1 MSYGSFSSNYN
12 KNPLSNFGSALGG
25 ASNQASGMMSK
36 FRNNK
41 VVGGSVDFLYSNSL
55 VAKVCFLILIIV
67 IFVIA
72 LRLGSRLIMWALSA
86 EKNPI
91 LVKGFIDA
99 SDPGTSGTVVMDPK
113 LSGSKPILRSVN
125 EREGIEFTY
134 NVWLFVTNYSIN
146 QGRQCSAD
154 CEKEEGNQGSS
165 RHIFNK
171 GSSQNV
177 GNKASFDING
187 RKIDTTGLNFPN
199 NAPGVY
205 FKSND
210 KDGANQ
216 LAIYMN
222 TFNNVIEEVTI
233 KDLPVKKWF
242 NLTIRVR
249 HDKMDSYINGTIV
262 NRHKFSSPVKQNYG
276 NVFVCQN
283 GGFAG
288 NLSNLR
294 YYSYGLSGVQI
305 NDIVSAGPDLTP
317 NDTMKIFP
325 SYFSLRW
332 FFKKPQLA
340 SGAQ

>member
-12 KNPLSNFGSALGG
+12 KNPLANFGSALGG
-25 ASNQASGMMSK
+25 ASNKASGLMSK

-72 LRLGSRLIMWALSA
+72 LRLGSRLVMWALSTD
-86 EKNPI
+86 KNPI

-113 LSGSKPILRSVN
+113 LTGAKPIVRSVN

-134 NVWLFVTNYSIN
+134 SVWLYVTNYSIN
-146 QGRQCSAD
+146 TVSSCSSKNG
-154 CEKEEGNQGSS
+154 EKHAGK

-171 GSSQNV
+171 GSSKNV
-177 GNKASFDING
+177 SGKSSFDAGGTN
-187 RKIDTTGLNFPN
+187 IDTTGMNFPN

-205 FKSND
+205 FKDD
-210 KDGANQ
+210 KNGANQ

-249 HDKMDSYINGTIV
+249 HDKMDTYINGTIV

-276 NVFVCQN
+276 NVYVCQN

-305 NDIVSAGPDLTP
+305 NDLVAAGPDLTP
-317 NDTMKIFP
+317 NDSMKTFP
-325 SYFSLRW
+325 YYFSLRW

>member
-12 KNPLSNFGSALGG
+12 KNPLANFGNALGG
-25 ASNQASGMMSK
+25 ASNQASGLMSK
-36 FRNNK
+36 FRNNR
-41 VVGGSVDFLYSNSL
+41 VVGGTTDFLYSNSL

-67 IFVIA
+67 LFVIA
-72 LRLGSRLIMWALSA
+72 LRLGSKFVMWALSPD
-86 EKNPI
+86 KNPI

-99 SDPGTSGTVVMDPK
+99 TDPGTAGTVVMDPK
-113 LSGSKPILRSVN
+113 LKGAKPIVRSVN

-134 NVWLFVTNYSIN
+134 SVWLYVTNYSIN
-146 QGRQCSAD
+146 QGS
-154 CEKEEGNQGSS
+154 K

-177 GNKASFDING
+177 GDKSAFGDL
-187 RKIDTTGLNFPN
+187 DTSGMNFPN

-205 FKSND
+205 FKAND
-210 KDGANQ
+210 ENGANQ

-222 TFNNVIEEVTI
+222 TFNDVIEEVSI

-249 HDKMDSYINGTIV
+249 HDKMDTYINGTIV
-262 NRHKFSSPVKQNYG
+262 NRHKFNSPVKQNYG
-276 NVFVCQN
+276 NVYVCQN

-288 NLSNLR
+288 NLSSLR
-294 YYSYGLSGVQI
+294 YYSYALSGVQI
-305 NDIVSAGPDLTP
+305 NDLVTNGPDLTP
-317 NDTMKIFP
+317 NDSMKTFP
-325 SYFSLRW
+325 YYFSLRW
-332 FFKKPQLA
+332 FFKKPQLT

>member
-12 KNPLSNFGSALGG
+12 KNPLANFGSALGG
-25 ASNQASGMMSK
+25 ASNQASGLMSK

-41 VVGGSVDFLYSNSL
+41 VVSGTTDFLYSNSL

-67 IFVIA
+67 IFVIG
-72 LRLGSRLIMWALSA
+72 LRLGSRFVMWALSPD
-86 EKNPI
+86 KNPI

-99 SDPGTSGTVVMDPK
+99 SDPGTAGTVVMDPK
-113 LSGSKPILRSVN
+113 KKGAKPIIRSVN

-134 NVWLFVTNYSIN
+134 SVWLYVTNYSIN
-146 QGRQCSAD
+146 QGS
-154 CEKEEGNQGSS
+154 K

-177 GNKASFDING
+177 GDKSEFGDLNTSG
-187 RKIDTTGLNFPN
+187 MNFPN

-205 FKSND
+205 FKAND
-210 KDGANQ
+210 ENGANQ

-222 TFNNVIEEVTI
+222 TFNDVIEEVSI

-249 HDKMDSYINGTIV
+249 HDKMDTYINGTIV
-262 NRHKFSSPVKQNYG
+262 NRHKFNSPVKQNYG
-276 NVFVCQN
+276 NVYVCQN

-288 NLSNLR
+288 NLSSLR
-294 YYSYGLSGVQI
+294 YYSYALSGVQI
-305 NDIVSAGPDLTP
+305 NDLVTAGPDLTP
-317 NDTMKIFP
+317 NDSMKTFP
-325 SYFSLRW
+325 YYFSLRW
-332 FFKKPQLA
+332 FFQNPQMDYGGL
-340 SGAQ
+340 

>member
-1 MSYGSFSSNYN
+1 MSYSSFSNN
-12 KNPLSNFGSALGG
+12 FQRNNPASLLGSTLGG
-25 ASNQASGMMSK
+25 ASNQASGLMSK

-41 VVGGSVDFLYSNSL
+41 VVSGTSDFLYSNSL

-67 IFVIA
+67 LFVIA
-72 LRLGSRLIMWALSA
+72 LRLGSRLVMWALSTD
-86 EKNPI
+86 KNPI
-91 LVKGFIDA
+91 LVKGYIDA
-99 SDPGTSGTVVMDPK
+99 SDPGTAGTVVMDPK
-113 LSGSKPILRSVN
+113 LNGAKPIIRSVN

-134 NVWLFVTNYSIN
+134 SVWLYVTNYSIN
-146 QGRQCSAD
+146 QGQ
-154 CEKEEGNQGSS
+154 K

-171 GSSQNV
+171 GSAQNV
-177 GNKASFDING
+177 GDKSKFGDINTSG
-187 RKIDTTGLNFPN
+187 MNFPN

-205 FKSND
+205 FKPND
-210 KDGANQ
+210 KHGANQ

-233 KDLPVKKWF
+233 QDLPVKKWF
-242 NLTIRVR
+242 NLTIRVK

-262 NRHKFSSPVKQNYG
+262 NRHKFNSPVKQNYG
-276 NVFVCQN
+276 NVYVCQN

-294 YYSYGLSGVQI
+294 YFNYALSGVQI
-305 NDIVSAGPDLTP
+305 NNIVTAGPDLTP
-317 NDTMKIFP
+317 NDSMKIFP
-325 SYFSLRW
+325 YYFSLRW

>member
-12 KNPLSNFGSALGG
+12 KNPLANFGSALGG
-25 ASNQASGMMSK
+25 ASNKASGFMSK

-72 LRLGSRLIMWALSA
+72 LRLGSRLVMWALSTD
-86 EKNPI
+86 KNPI

-113 LSGSKPILRSVN
+113 LTGAKPIVRSVN

-134 NVWLFVTNYSIN
+134 SVWLYVTNYSIN
-146 QGRQCSAD
+146 QGS
-154 CEKEEGNQGSS
+154 K

-171 GSSQNV
+171 GSSKNV
-177 GNKASFDING
+177 SGKSSFDAGGTN
-187 RKIDTTGLNFPN
+187 IDTTGMNFPN

-205 FKSND
+205 FKAND
-210 KDGANQ
+210 DKNGSNQ

-249 HDKMDSYINGTIV
+249 HDKMDTYINGTIV

-276 NVFVCQN
+276 NVYVCQN

-305 NDIVSAGPDLTP
+305 NDLVAAGPDLTP

-325 SYFSLRW
+325 YYFSLRW